1 MTSKSSENSADKI
14 TVLDGKLHIYKRPRS
29 SYWQCGFHHSGL
41 YVRTSTKLADQSAA
55 IEKAKQWYYEKQVE
69 IRMGAPI
76 APRHTT
82 FAFQAELAIKDYE
95 RLAESG
101 GSKKY
106 ANSLKMLLNNDLI
119 KFFGKYPLSSINQ
132 QLWNR
137 YLHQR
142 LIKSNTNNEVSDQ
155 AKKSAKP
162 STIKH
167 HLNGIRVVFRR
178 AKMRGDIDT
187 APVFVTERKTAADA
201 TPRTWF
207 DADQY
212 EQLYTKTRANIRE
225 KKGTRWHDDAQ
236 ELHDFVLFVANTGL
250 RIGEARNVRFCDVRY
265 SEDTNE
271 YEEKQPILIISN
283 IKGKR
288 GTGSCKSYFGAVR
301 PFERLL
307 KRSGLKADEW
317 QNNTQNIF
325 KHYHRDMFNAV
336 LTSIN
341 LKETS
346 DRPPRKRDL
355 MSLRH
360 TYICMRLLN
369 GVGVYEIANNCRT
382 SVSMIENHYAR
393 WLTAVQSDV
402 NKTKLKKFGHEEE
415 NEAEQIDSGK
425 ADADGRAKK

>member
-1 MTSKSSENSADKI
+1 MNTKSSETSLDKI
-14 TVLDGKLHIYKRPRS
+14 TVLDGKLHLYKRPRS
-29 SYWQCGFHHSGL
+29 NFWQCGFHHYGNYLRS
-41 YVRTSTKLADQSAA
+41 STKLTDLYAA
-55 IEKAKQWYYEKQVE
+55 TEKAKQWYYEKQVE
-69 IRMGAPI
+69 IRMGAPA
-76 APRHTT
+76 APRNIT
-82 FAFQAELAIKDYE
+82 FVYHAELAIKDYQ
-95 RLAESG
+95 RLAEDG
-101 GSKKY
+101 RGSMKY

-142 LIKSNTNNEVSDQ
+142 LIKSDDNNNTGDK

-162 STIKH
+162 STIHH

-178 AKMRGDIDT
+178 SKMRGDIST
-187 APVFVTERKTAADA
+187 TPEFVTERKTAADA

-207 DADQY
+207 EPDQY

-225 KKGTRWHDDAQ
+225 KKGTRWHEHAK
-236 ELHDFVLFVANTGL
+236 ELHDFVLFVANTGM
-250 RIGEARNVRFCDVRY
+250 RIGEARNVRFCDVKLA
-265 SEDTNE
+265 EDINGID
-271 YEEKQPILIISN
+271 EKKPILIISN

-307 KRSGLKADEW
+307 ERSGLKEDEW
-317 QNNTQNIF
+317 RQSTELVF
-325 KHYHRDMFNAV
+325 KHHHRDMFNSV
-336 LTSIN
+336 LKAIK
-341 LKETS
+341 LKDTA

-393 WLTAVQSDV
+393 WLSSVQSDV
-402 NKTKLKKFGHEEE
+402 NKTKLRKFGSEEE
-415 NEAEQIDSGK
+415 TDIKQ
-425 ADADGRAKK
+425 

>member
-1 MTSKSSENSADKI
+1 MSSKSSENSAEKL

-29 SYWQCGFHHSGL
+29 SFWQCGFHHNGHYLRS
-41 YVRTSTKLADQSAA
+41 STKLEDLSAA
-55 IEKAKQWYYEKQVE
+55 TEKAKQWYYEKQVE
-69 IRMGAPI
+69 IRMGAPV
-76 APRHTT
+76 APHNIT
-82 FAFQAELAIKDYE
+82 FAYFAELAIKDYE
-95 RLAESG
+95 RLAEQG
-101 GSKKY
+101 RGSKKY
-106 ANSLKMLLNNDLI
+106 ATSLKTLLNNDLI
-119 KFFGKYPLSSINQ
+119 KFFGKYPLASINQ

-142 LIKSNTNNEVSDQ
+142 LIKSDGNEDAAEKSKKP
-155 AKKSAKP
+155 AKSAKP
-162 STIKH
+162 STIHH

-178 AKMRGDIDT
+178 AKMRGDISST
-187 APVFVTERKTAADA
+187 PEFVTERKTAADA

-207 DADQY
+207 EPDQY
-212 EQLYTKTRANIRE
+212 ELLYNKTRANIWE
-225 KKGTRWHDDAQ
+225 KKGTRWHDHAK

-250 RIGEARNVRFCDVRY
+250 RIGEARNVRFCDVKY
-265 SEDTNE
+265 GEDINALG
-271 YEEKQPILIISN
+271 EKKPILIISN

-307 KRSGLKADEW
+307 KRSGLNEGEW
-317 QNNTQNIF
+317 KQSTKLLFQ
-325 KHYHRDMFNAV
+325 HYHRDMFNAV
-336 LTSIN
+336 LKAIN
-341 LKETS
+341 LKETA

-393 WLTAVQSDV
+393 WLSNVQSDV
-402 NKTKLKKFGHEEE
+402 NKTKLKKFGNEEE
-415 NEAEQIDSGK
+415 NEIKQ
-425 ADADGRAKK
+425 

>member
-1 MTSKSSENSADKI
+1 MSSQSSENSAEKL

-29 SYWQCGFHHSGL
+29 SFWQCGFHHNGNYLRS
-41 YVRTSTKLADQSAA
+41 STKLSDLYAA
-55 IEKAKQWYYEKQVE
+55 TEKAKQWYYEKQVE
-69 IRMGAPI
+69 IRMGAPV
-76 APRHTT
+76 APRNTT
-82 FAFQAELAIKDYE
+82 FAYHAELAIKDYQ
-95 RLAESG
+95 RLAEQG
-101 GSKKY
+101 RGSKKY

-119 KFFGKYPLSSINQ
+119 KFFGKYPLALINQ

-137 YLHQR
+137 YLYQR
-142 LIKSNTNNEVSDQ
+142 LIQADANNEDSDQ

-162 STIKH
+162 STIHH

-178 AKMRGDIDT
+178 SKMRGDIST
-187 APVFVTERKTAADA
+187 TPEFVTERKTAADA

-207 DADQY
+207 EPTQY
-212 EQLYTKTRANIRE
+212 EQLYIKTRANIRE
-225 KKGTRWHDDAQ
+225 KKGTRWHEHAK

-250 RIGEARNVRFCDVRY
+250 RIGEARNVRFCDVKY
-265 SEDTNE
+265 AEDLNE
-271 YEEKQPILIISN
+271 HNEKLPVLIISN

-307 KRSGLKADEW
+307 ERSGLKEDEW
-317 QNNTQNIF
+317 RQSTELVF

-336 LTSIN
+336 LKAIK
-341 LKETS
+341 LKDTA

-382 SVSMIENHYAR
+382 SVTMIENHYAR
-393 WLTAVQSDV
+393 WLSSVQSDV
-402 NKTKLKKFGHEEE
+402 NKTKLRKFGSEEE
-415 NEAEQIDSGK
+415 AEINQ
-425 ADADGRAKK
+425 

>member
-1 MTSKSSENSADKI
+1 MTSKSSENSAEKL
-14 TVLDGKLHIYKRPRS
+14 TVLDGKLHIYKRQRS
-29 SYWQCGFHHSGL
+29 NFWQCGFHYNGSYL
-41 YVRTSTKLADQSAA
+41 RSSTKETDLSTA
-55 IEKAKQWYYEKQVE
+55 IERAKQWYYEKQVE
-69 IRMGAPI
+69 IKMGAPV
-76 APRHTT
+76 APRNST
-82 FAFQAELAIKDYE
+82 FAYHAELAIKDYE
-95 RLAESG
+95 RLAQQG
-101 GSKKY
+101 RGSKKY

-119 KFFGKYPLSSINQ
+119 KFFGKYPLTSINQ

-137 YLHQR
+137 YLYQR
-142 LIKSNTNNEVSDQ
+142 LIKTEDSNEVGDQ

-162 STIKH
+162 STIHH

-178 AKMRGDIDT
+178 AKIRGDIT
-187 APVFVTERKTAADA
+187 TTPEFVTERKTAADA

-207 DADQY
+207 EPIEY
-212 EQLYTKTRANIRE
+212 EQLYIKTRANIRE
-225 KKGTRWHDDAQ
+225 KKGTRWYEHAK

-250 RIGEARNVRFCDVRY
+250 RIGEARNVRFCDIKYADDV
-265 SEDTNE
+265 NE
-271 YEEKQPILIISN
+271 YNEKKPILIISN

-307 KRSGLKADEW
+307 KRSDLKEVEW
-317 QNNTQNIF
+317 QNSTKLLF
-325 KHYHRDMFNAV
+325 SHYHRDMFNAV
-336 LTSIN
+336 LKAIN
-341 LKETS
+341 LKETA

-382 SVSMIENHYAR
+382 SVTMIENHYAR
-393 WLTAVQSDV
+393 WLSSVQSDV

-415 NEAEQIDSGK
+415 GEIKQ
-425 ADADGRAKK
+425 